1 MQDLTSLSRISPPLP
16 PTLLDYSRFEK
27 LSCSGIHKQIGSR
40 GSLGTGRLEGGG
52 GESGGKGGGGGR
64 IENLS
69 KYSIEMEGWAAEEV
83 KNGENMGEGR
93 K

>member
-1 MQDLTSLSRISPPLP
+1 M
-16 PTLLDYSRFEK
+16 
-27 LSCSGIHKQIGSR
+27 
-40 GSLGTGRLEGGG
+40 EGGG
-52 GESGGKGGGGGR
+52 GESGGKGGGGGRLRSGSLVKGDGGGKKFRKIFQRKSRGVYMKRIEGEGR

-83 KNGENMGEGR
+83 KKGANMGEGR